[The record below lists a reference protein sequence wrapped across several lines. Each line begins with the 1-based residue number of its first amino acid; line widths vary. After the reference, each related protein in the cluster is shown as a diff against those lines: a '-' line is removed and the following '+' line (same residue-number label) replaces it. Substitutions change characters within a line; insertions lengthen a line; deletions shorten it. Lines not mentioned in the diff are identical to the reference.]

1 MEQAQIQSPAIHR
14 PETARVMLAGSM
26 ITVGILHFLRS
37 SQFVQI
43 VPLALPHPLLLVYIS
58 GICEII
64 GGVGLL
70 IPAVSTAA
78 AWGLIILFVAV
89 FPANINQ
96 AVNHIAI
103 EGVPDI
109 PVLYWLRLPLQAV
122 LIAWAGRYTR
132 KLQTTQI
139 SNG

>member
-1 MEQAQIQSPAIHR
+1 VENTPIQTHQPPR
-14 PETARVMLAGSM
+14 QETSRWILAGSM
-26 ITVGILHFLRS
+26 ITVGVLHFARS

-58 GICEII
+58 GIFEII

-70 IPAVSTAA
+70 IPRVSDAA

-103 EGVPDI
+103 EGVPDN
-109 PVLYWLRLPLQAV
+109 PTLYWLRLPLQAV
-122 LIAWAGRYTR
+122 LIAWAWRYTR
-132 KLQTTQI
+132 KPEIT
-139 SNG
+139 